1 MNLKGIGMSELN
13 QEVAGENIREPVV
26 VAGGTVDGPLTN
38 NVPVKPDFLPDQYWV
53 DGSVA
58 LEKLVNDSNQYR
70 TALSRNQQDIPRDP
84 SGYDLKKLGLP
95 SDVEKP
101 YADFAHR
108 LGLTQHQAFQL
119 FGDEGNKLTKDLEEY
134 YKKEHA
140 AMEEDDA
147 TKYVEGEIEKYGG
160 RDKVKHTV
168 ERMDR
173 LFATMKNRGLMDDEE
188 ISNFKHTTFTTA
200 TSMKGFEKVMNLIDS
215 ITNGATVNAHGNG
228 STGGN
233 KYDGISRDAVIK
245 DIINQRYQ
253 AKYSADH
260 DAIYKSLDGVKLE

>member
-1 MNLKGIGMSELN
+1 MDEEN
-13 QEVAGENIREPVV
+13 QGTVGGEGQSPEVT
-26 VAGGTVDGPLTN
+26 AGG
-38 NVPVKPDFLPDQYWV
+38 PVKPDFLPDQYWV

-58 LEKLVNDSNQYR
+58 LEKLVGDANHYR
-70 TALSRNQQDIPRDP
+70 TALSRNHQDVPGDP

-108 LGLTQHQAFQL
+108 LGLSQHQAIQM
-119 FGDEGNKLTKDLEEY
+119 FGDEGTKLTKDLEEY

-140 AMEEDDA
+140 TMEQDDA
-147 TKYVEGEIEKYGG
+147 TKYVDGEIEKFGG
-160 RDKVKHTV
+160 RDKVKHAV

-173 LFATMKNRGLMDDEE
+173 LFATMKNRGLMDDED
-188 ISNFKHTTFTTA
+188 IADFKHSTFTNA
-200 TSMKGFEKVMNLIDS
+200 ASMKGFEKVMNLIDS

-228 STGGN
+228 SPTGS
-233 KYDGISRDAVIK
+233 KYDGVDRDAIVK
-245 DIINQRYQ
+245 DIMSQRHQ
-253 AKYSADH
+253 AKYRTEH